1 MGRKKHSR
9 RSRPSHANR
18 GIVKMATAALLL
30 AIFPAVMQAQTAGVA
45 PEPQN
50 AQGAPAGQAH
60 DNNQAHDNKG
70 KDNPSKKEK
79 LPPASARR
87 RAMKLYLA
95 ASKLY
100 VDGKFEQA
108 LAEYEQAAQLD
119 PTNANY
125 RMAGDVARSH
135 AVTAL
140 IQTAAKDRF
149 TENAAGARAALERA
163 QELDP
168 RNPEVTEHLYQL
180 ADDSVRAQPQPLY
193 EQGAGS
199 LGEVEPLL
207 SAPGVRSLHLDG
219 GEHQV
224 IEQTFKAF
232 GVDPML
238 DDSVRDQRVQ
248 LDMDDADF
256 AAAMRALSLVTDTF
270 YVPLDAHRVL
280 VARDTRENRQRF
292 MRQELQTVYLS
303 GLSSDQLTEAGNLAR
318 NVFGI
323 QQVATNAAAD
333 TLTLRAPPSNLAAF
347 NLNVHDL
354 LAGHDQVV
362 VDVRVIQIAHSSERN
377 TGTQLPQSISAFNV
391 YSEEQSILNANQSLV
406 QEIISSG
413 LASPNDPLAIL
424 GILLASGQVT
434 SSLFSGGLAL
444 FGGGIT
450 QSALSPNGPATFTFN
465 LNSSDSRALDD
476 VQLRLGD
483 GEAGSIKEGTRYPIA
498 TSIYTSATPGLN
510 IPGLTG
516 AGTSSALSSLISSL
530 GVTTPTVP
538 MIQYQDLGLTLKVTP
553 KVLRS
558 DDVALTVDLSMTAL
572 SGSSLNGNPILNN
585 QAFSGVATLK
595 EGQTAELASQVTKSE
610 SRAISGTPGLSQ
622 IPGMTGVLSDND
634 VQGNYATLLIL
645 MTPHLVRSTQ
655 PAGHTP
661 PMVVEKTSME
671 Q

>member
-1 MGRKKHSR
+1 MRRKKYSR
-9 RSRPSHANR
+9 RSQTSRANC
-18 GIVKMATAALLL
+18 GMVKMATAALLL
-30 AIFPAVMQAQTAGVA
+30 AILPAAMQAQTAGVA
-45 PEPQN
+45 PEPQSSQ
-50 AQGAPAGQAH
+50 ATPAGQAR
-60 DNNQAHDNKG
+60 DNNQAHDNKTT
-70 KDNPSKKEK
+70 NTRAKKEK
-79 LPPASARR
+79 LPPASARQH
-87 RAMKLYLA
+87 AMKLYLA

-108 LAEYEQAAQLD
+108 LAKYEQAAQLD
-119 PTNANY
+119 PTDADY

-149 TENAAGARAALERA
+149 TGNAAGAQAALERA

-180 ADDSVRAQPQPLY
+180 GDDTVRGQAQPLY
-193 EQGAGS
+193 EQAAGS

-207 SAPGVRSLHLDG
+207 SAPGVRSLHIDG

-224 IEQTFKAF
+224 IEQAFKAF

-238 DDSVRDQRVQ
+238 DDSVRAQRVR
-248 LDMDDADF
+248 LDVDDADF

-280 VARDTRENRQRF
+280 VARDTRENRQQF

-333 TLTLRAPPSNLAAF
+333 TLTLRAPPSNLEAF

-354 LAGHDQVV
+354 LAGHDQVI
-362 VDVRVIQIAHSSERN
+362 VDVRVIQIAHTSEHN
-377 TGTQLPQSISAFNV
+377 TGLQLPQSISAFNV

-406 QEIISSG
+406 QEIVSSG

-450 QSALSPNGPATFTFN
+450 QSALSPNGPATFTFS
-465 LNSSDSRALDD
+465 LNSSDSRALDN

-498 TSIYTSATPGLN
+498 TSTYTSATPGLN

-538 MIQYQDLGLTLKVTP
+538 MIQYEDLGLTLKVTP

-558 DDVALTVDLSMTAL
+558 DDVALTVDLTMTAL
-572 SGSSLNGNPILNN
+572 SGSTLNGNPILNN
-585 QAFSGVATLK
+585 QAFSGVVTLK
-595 EGQTAELASQVTKSE
+595 KGQTAELASLVTKSE
-610 SRAISGTPGLSQ
+610 SQAISGTPGLSQ
-622 IPGMTGVLSDND
+622 IPGMSGTLSDKD
-634 VQGNYATLLIL
+634 VQANYATVLIL

-655 PAGHTP
+655 PAGHTQ

-671 Q
+671 